1 MKNSGKPHWRLQFS
15 AKGGIQSDKMHP
27 MKSRVDDQI
36 AQIHFH
42 LHMQAQPE
50 SQLSPKLGAYEG
62 KLSVSGQQGTVAQR
76 ATAIL
81 KVLKFY
87 SIELCFLS
95 QKEFAMI

>member
-1 MKNSGKPHWRLQFS
+1 
-15 AKGGIQSDKMHP
+15 
-27 MKSRVDDQI
+27 
-36 AQIHFH
+36 
-42 LHMQAQPE
+42 MQAQPE

-62 KLSVSGQQGTVAQR
+62 KLSVLGQQGSIAHR

-87 SIELCFLS
+87 SIAVCVLS